1 MIRIPMENEK
11 AIHALL
17 VLIVALLCYANTVG
31 NGFVW
36 TDRTAVVEGEAR
48 LHSAGDLAGAF
59 LSPDRV
65 FKGEPLPGAGGYY
78 RPVTAISYTI
88 DHALFGENPAG
99 YHLVNIALHGLTT
112 LFFFLFLGRLL
123 RNSSLPLLAALL
135 FAAHPI
141 HTEAVAWIGARAS
154 LLAAIGVMLSLYLYA
169 GAERRP
175 GWIAGSLAVFV
186 FALFAKESAASLPLL
201 IVIAR
206 PLLRR
211 SGERFFSWSR
221 EAPYFALLLFYILIR
236 LFALGGIGAGSGG
249 SIEPAF
255 LVPTMVR
262 VLGGYLRLLL
272 LPWPLHTND
281 AVRIS
286 TFLFDARAF
295 LALLFIGA
303 VLYALLRLGRGGREV
318 PFGLAWLGVTLI
330 PVLNIV
336 PLLHFRAERFLY
348 LPSAGFLIAVAFLL
362 DLWGPWFAG
371 REKRFGL
378 TAGEITTALV
388 VLVLAFGTVARNRTW
403 KSDTTLFSDTLAK
416 NRYAPEA
423 NYQLGADAYR
433 NGGYT
438 EAIHLF
444 RVALDLDPGWAAWL
458 PVTRVLADLGFAHQK
473 AGDPASAEPVFR
485 KVLQMS
491 PAMEKAEF
499 GLALSCGALDRHE
512 EALGLYRGI
521 LRENPAHR
529 DAIYNLALEYEALDS
544 LARAEEEYR
553 RLIRIDPDR
562 KEAHLNLGSLLARRN
577 LFPEALDEY
586 RAALRLSPRDPKIH
600 FNLGLLFARA
610 GEKEGAIEAFQSV
623 LELDPDHGDAR
634 ELLDLLAPSDTAGV
648 ADSLNN

>member
-1 MIRIPMENEK
+1 MIRIPMKNEK

-36 TDRTAVVEGEAR
+36 TDRTAVVDGEAR

-59 LSPDRV
+59 LAPGRV
-65 FKGEPLPGAGGYY
+65 FQGEPLPGAGGYY
-78 RPVTAISYTI
+78 RPVTAISYTV

-99 YHLVNIALHGLTT
+99 YHLVNIALHGLIT
-112 LFFFLFLGRLL
+112 LFFFLFIGRLL
-123 RNSSLPLLAALL
+123 RNSSVPLLAALL

-141 HTEAVAWIGARAS
+141 HTEAVAWIGARAA
-154 LLAAIGVMLSLYLYA
+154 LLAALGVMISLYLYA

-175 GWIAGSLAVFV
+175 GRLAGSLAAFA

-206 PLLRR
+206 PFLRR
-211 SGERFFSWSR
+211 PGERIFSWSR
-221 EAPYFALLLFYILIR
+221 EAPFFALLFLYLLLR
-236 LFALGGIGAGSGG
+236 LSALGGIGAGSGG
-249 SIEPAF
+249 SIEPAL

-286 TFLFDARAF
+286 TFPFDARAF
-295 LALLFIGA
+295 LALLFIAA
-303 VLYALLRLGRGGREV
+303 VLYAFLRLGRGRREV

-348 LPSAGFLIAVAFLL
+348 LPSAGFLVAAAFLL
-362 DLWGPWFAG
+362 DRWGPWFAG
-371 REKRFGL
+371 RKKRFGL

-403 KSDTTLFSDTLAK
+403 KSDTTLFSDTLDK

-423 NYQLGADAYR
+423 NYRLGADAYR
-433 NGGYT
+433 NGGYI

-444 RVALDLDPGWAAWL
+444 RAALALDPGWAAWL
-458 PVTRVLADLGFAHQK
+458 PVTRTLADLGFAHQK
-473 AGDPASAEPVFR
+473 AGDPASAEPVFQR
-485 KVLQMS
+485 VLQLS
-491 PAMEKAEF
+491 PGMEKAAF
-499 GLALSCGALDRHE
+499 GLALSCGSLGRHE
-512 EALGLYRGI
+512 EAIGLYREI
-521 LRENPAHR
+521 LRENAGHR
-529 DAIYNLALEYEALDS
+529 DATFNLALEYEALDS

-553 RLIRIDPDR
+553 RLIGIDPGR
-562 KEAHLNLGSLLARRN
+562 KDAHLNLGSLLARRA
-577 LFPEALDEY
+577 LYSEALDEY
-586 RAALRLSPRDPKIH
+586 RAALRISPRDPKIH
-600 FNLGLLFARA
+600 YNLGLLFARV
-610 GEKEGAIEAFQSV
+610 GEREGAIEAFSSV
-623 LELDPDHGDAR
+623 LELDPDHEDAR
-634 ELLDLLAPSDTAGV
+634 ELLDLIAPSDRAGA
-648 ADSLNN
+648 ADSLKN